1 MAHRQFRCGFKSLMT
16 RISSR
21 QLHGN
26 HSKRQG
32 FGSFH
37 SEDIEVLVRSADIHL
52 PDRLLQVQKNTATAV
67 DEIVDQTVAMWSSS
81 SALEKSNQLRR
92 FFSLTNEFTFLNHG
106 AFGGALEPLSNE
118 AHRWRIECERQPL
131 RFFDR
136 DLFSLMALSLQKMAT
151 IINCSATDLL
161 PLPNVTTGLNAIT
174 QSISLQAGDEIM
186 VLSLTYGS
194 TKKIVKDWALRTG
207 ASVKTIHLP
216 LPLTSNEDVLERIVT
231 SVSHRT
237 KVIILDQITSNTAV
251 HLPVRAIAA
260 SCKSINPQMKV
271 AVDAAHALFSQDIS
285 IHRSRTQSDTP
296 SVLHEDF
303 EHVDY
308 WLTNAHKWF
317 STPKGAALLWV
328 NPRTVHELHPAVVSH
343 GYSPT
348 NPTATTLT
356 RGKFLSGFSWDG
368 CRDYAAFLTLPS
380 AKSLWDKLEAVVSS
394 EGDRSIPLS
403 TAARWEHLR
412 HHHIRHTLD
421 LAEHIFMEKWQLQ
434 EEDFPCPFE
443 MRRINPIRLVRVPS
457 VMICIVTVFTF
468 NL

>member
-1 MAHRQFRCGFKSLMT
+1 M
-16 RISSR
+16 
-21 QLHGN
+21 
-26 HSKRQG
+26 
-32 FGSFH
+32 
-37 SEDIEVLVRSADIHL
+37 
-52 PDRLLQVQKNTATAV
+52 
-67 DEIVDQTVAMWSSS
+67 VDQTVAKWSSS
-81 SALEKSNQLRR
+81 SSLEKSNQLRR
-92 FFSLTNEFTFLNHG
+92 FFSLTNDFTFLNHG

-118 AHRWRIECERQPL
+118 AHRWRLECEKQPL

-136 DLFSLMALSLQKMAT
+136 DLFALVALSLQKMAT

-207 ASVKTIHLP
+207 ASVKTVHLP
-216 LPLTSNEDVLERIVT
+216 LPLTSNEDVLERIG
-231 SVSHRT
+231 SAVSDRT
-237 KVIILDQITSNTAV
+237 KVIIIDQITSNTAV

-271 AVDAAHALFSQDIS
+271 VVDAAHALFSQDVS
-285 IHRSRTQSDTP
+285 IHRKDHSDTP
-296 SVLHEDF
+296 VLHEDF

-328 NPRTVHELHPAVVSH
+328 NPRTVHALHPAVVSH
-343 GYSPT
+343 GYSPSYET
-348 NPTATTLT
+348 NPSATTLA

-380 AKSLWDKLEAVVSS
+380 AIYLWDKLEAVVSS
-394 EGDRSIPLS
+394 EFHGGYRSDSPHS
-403 TAARWEHLR
+403 PARWTHLR
-412 HHHIRHTLD
+412 QHHICHTLD
-421 LAEHIFMEKWQLQ
+421 HAERIFMEKWQLQ
-434 EEDFPCPFE
+434 AEDFPCPFD
-443 MRRINPIRLVRVPS
+443 MRRTNPIRLVSAFHVS
-457 VMICIVTVFTF
+457 V
-468 NL
+468 LLR